1 MARLFEDS
9 DCDQAAEIS
18 DADLRAQL
26 ELPPL
31 LLDDLFDSSL
41 VRERVGLMISQA
53 MRKSARPG
61 F

>member
-31 LLDDLFDSSL
+31 LLEDLFDNPA
-41 VRERVGLMISQA
+41 VRERIGTMISGA
-53 MRKSARPG
+53 VRRHARPG

>member
-31 LLDDLFDSSL
+31 LLEEWFDTPA
-41 VRERVGLMISQA
+41 VRERIGSMISHA
-53 MRKSARPG
+53 VRRNVRVG

>member
-9 DCDQAAEIS
+9 DCDQVAEIS
-18 DADLRAQL
+18 DVDLRAQL

-31 LLDDLFDSSL
+31 LLDDLFDNPA
-41 VRERVGLMISQA
+41 VRERIGAMISGA
-53 MRKSARPG
+53 MRRNVRAG

>member
-31 LLDDLFDSSL
+31 LLEDLFDNPA
-41 VRERVGLMISQA
+41 VRERIGTMISGA
-53 MRKSARPG
+53 VRRHIRAG